1 MPFDVSA
8 GSFAATAINV
18 LFWWTVLSPLGLLA
32 IAVLCTRRLRL
43 RLWLTV
49 SILVPPILVLLPVT
63 VMHAGPWR
71 FGTAGAALLDGA
83 GVVLA
88 VAALVRLTTR
98 PQLAARVRGR
108 RSRARRRRR
117 HARLRG
123 ADGRAHPRLTPPPHD
138 FLTTCVPCGVSRTSK
153 PAACISSRSRS
164 ASDHRFSAR

>member
-32 IAVLCTRRLRL
+32 IAVICTRRLRL

-63 VMHAGPWR
+63 VMQAGLWR

-83 GVVLA
+83 GVLFA
-88 VAALVRLTTR
+88 AAALVRLTTR
-98 PQLAARVRGR
+98 PQLAAQYAAAALVLGVVGGMLG
-108 RSRARRRRR
+108 SA
-117 HARLRG
+117 ALVG
-123 ADGRAHPRLTPPPHD
+123 ALILA
-138 FLTTCVPCGVSRTSK
+138 
-153 PAACISSRSRS
+153 
-164 ASDHRFSAR
+164 